1 MHNNLNQKNQP
12 LGDLDMNLLQQFQ
25 SQPPKLALNQ
35 VLDTA
40 NSLKDLYSNDSQPH
54 LVHNQSA
61 SLNMNYLLNTS
72 PYMNNSNDSMNISL
86 PLATQWIANLN
97 SSLNNGMHGG
107 TAMMPALNQSISDL
121 LPAFLSN
128 TNKMGHVSQ
137 PLSNGG
143 LFSFPAIE
151 IMGLNQQFQSN
162 NFSNMQFQTQLIDNL
177 KNNNVCVWF
186 WINCIGILI
195 QNL

>member
-151 IMGLNQQFQSN
+151 IMGLNQQIQSN

-186 WINCIGILI
+186 
-195 QNL
+195 

>member
-61 SLNMNYLLNTS
+61 SLNMNYL
-72 PYMNNSNDSMNISL
+72 SL

-128 TNKMGHVSQ
+128 ANKMGHVSQ

-186 WINCIGILI
+186 
-195 QNL
+195 